1 MMASNMDKGEVLPLE
16 LPAPS
21 SWKKLVMPKRG
32 GKVKKNEVV
41 FVAPTGE
48 EIRNRKQLVQYLK
61 THDGNPGVSEFD
73 WSTIEN
79 RRRSARISEKVKAMP
94 PTAVVEPTK
103 KRRRTTSATKKDE
116 EMEVSNVEKENLDKK
131 EMEFSREEEENVVEA
146 DMEEEEKDEIGAK
159 KEDTENKKEEE
170 MPDRDASEKKIEAS
184 NDTEVDNG
192 DKMAGNGSEETI
204 AIDAELH
211 NNSTDKDNFE
221 GVVADAVFGKAN
233 AAEAELEVEEK
244 HGSGEK
250 LEIQIDEDSSAGDV
264 NRDIPD
270 KVTPERSV
278 AGDETDNIQE
288 PGLVGKAN
296 DSYANF
302 GEYRSLEQEKEKNRT
317 SLMMDNGEIN
327 QPGPAHTPQHQPG
340 APISC

>member
-1 MMASNMDKGEVLPLE
+1 MMASNTEMGEVLALE

-21 SWKKLVMPKRG
+21 SWKKLVMPKKG

-73 WSTIEN
+73 WSI
-79 RRRSARISEKVKAMP
+79 KAMP
-94 PTAVVEPTK
+94 PTAGVEPTK
-103 KRRRTTSATKKDE
+103 KRRRTSSATEKDK
-116 EMEVSNVEKENLDKK
+116 EMDVSDKK
-131 EMEFSREEEENVVEA
+131 EMESAREEKDNVVE
-146 DMEEEEKDEIGAK
+146 DEMEDKEKDEMGPK
-159 KEDTENKKEEE
+159 KEDREYKKEEE
-170 MPDRDASEKKIEAS
+170 MPDRDASEKKIEAT

-192 DKMAGNGSEETI
+192 RDKLAGNGSEEII
-204 AIDAELH
+204 AIDAKVH
-211 NNSTDKDNFE
+211 NNSMDKDNFE
-221 GVVADAVFGKAN
+221 GLVADAALGGTN
-233 AAEAELEVEEK
+233 AAEAGPEVEEK
-244 HGSGEK
+244 RGSGEK
-250 LEIQIDEDSSAGDV
+250 LETQIDEDSSAGDV

-278 AGDETDNIQE
+278 TGNETDNIQE

-327 QPGPAHTPQHQPG
+327 QPGPAHTAQHKP
-340 APISC
+340 AASISC